1 MYFIYESKKE
11 QNKEEPTKKK
21 QNKKEEQKTER
32 RYFYTFKPE
41 LFKCESRNKGIVK
54 IRQRA
59 LSLEH

>member
-11 QNKEEPTKKK
+11 QNKKEQNKEE

-54 IRQRA
+54 IRQRS

>member
-11 QNKEEPTKKK
+11 QNKEE
-21 QNKKEEQKTER
+21 QNKKEQNKEEQKTER

-54 IRQRA
+54 ICQRA